1 MLATGCD
8 SMSPGDETRTDAMRT
23 RSAFTVTGLISECF
37 EYAAIRVACH
47 YSFHLLNRGAV
58 DLKLHF
64 LMPSTPTAMISTVDS
79 IVCDSSGSVLRSS
92 WTGAARQLTRQFS
105 CFRK

>member
-1 MLATGCD
+1 
-8 SMSPGDETRTDAMRT
+8 MRT
-23 RSAFTVTGLISECF
+23 RSAFTVTGLFSECI

-47 YSFHLLNRGAV
+47 YCFHRLNRGAV

-79 IVCDSSGSVLRSS
+79 IVCDPSGSVRRSS
-92 WTGAARQLTRQFS
+92 RTGAARQFS
-105 CFRK
+105 CVRK